1 MAQTVLITLTIAGT
15 DTGPFDLYSDADGY
29 TSPFEINIS
38 KAALTAGYTSY
49 AVPNAATLIKIVSK
63 GTCTN
68 SITLP
73 IVGTSATTSTSTS
86 SSTSSSSSSST
97 SSSTTSTTTTQAAE
111 VRIYAKYVNQQAN
124 GISYSTDGINWTNTL
139 LTPNTTECSL
149 FITLTGLPQGNFYLK
164 ATTGVA
170 TISICNSS
178 PFCTTCPG
186 FSISNTFGCPQVQ
199 TTITN
204 GINILYI
211 TVDGLNC
218 I

>member
-1 MAQTVLITLTIAGT
+1 MAQTVVITLTIAGT

-29 TSPFEINIS
+29 TSPFAINIS
-38 KAALTAGYTSY
+38 KAVLTAGYTSY
-49 AVPNAATLIKIVSK
+49 VVPDAATLIKVVSK

-68 SITLP
+68 FAILP
-73 IVGTSATTSTSTS
+73 IVGTSATTTSTS
-86 SSTSSSSSSST
+86 SSSTSSSST
-97 SSSTTSTTTTQAAE
+97 SSSTTSTTTTQTAE
-111 VRIYAKYVNQQAN
+111 VRIYAKYVNQQAS
-124 GISYSTDGINWTNTL
+124 GISYSTDGISWTNTL

-170 TISICNSS
+170 TISVCKSS

-204 GINILYI
+204 GINTLYM

-218 I
+218 F

>member
-1 MAQTVLITLTIAGT
+1 MAQTVVITLTIAGT

-29 TSPFEINIS
+29 TSPFAINIS

-49 AVPNAATLIKIVSK
+49 VVPDAATLIKVMSK

-73 IVGTSATTSTSTS
+73 IVGTSATTTSTSTS
-86 SSTSSSSSSST
+86 STSSTSSSST
-97 SSSTTSTTTTQAAE
+97 SSSTTSTTTTQTAE
-111 VRIYAKYVNQQAN
+111 VRIYAKYVNQQAS
-124 GISYSTDGINWTNTL
+124 GISYSTDGISWTNTL

-149 FITLTGLPQGNFYLK
+149 FITLTGLSEGDLYLK

-170 TISICNSS
+170 TISVCKSS

-186 FSISNTFGCPQVQ
+186 FSISNTYGCPQVQ
-199 TTITN
+199 IPITN
-204 GINILYI
+204 GINTLYM

-218 I
+218 F